1 MNEKNKNETISH
13 EIRENQQQKLRD
25 KELNKAILSD
35 TLASVIE
42 LGMFGLF
49 AYCACKFWNHDIGF
63 KFKNELVCGF
73 LETPKPN
80 PYIPQK
86 TTAEQLGIEK
96 PDLTEFYNKCKEEY
110 VKMVVPTRKCGLPLA
125 NNPAECKMALNM
137 FATEEAEQV
146 CGNVFNS
153 MKDSFKKQWNSLE
166 TKLVNARDKAYVTC
180 SRNQNQFIY
189 DNNKLIN
196 EGRQGYMRA
205 ALVSAFVSVVALIF
219 AFSSIIDLKNEVI
232 AKVENNKK
240 KKKQQE
246 FAKSLCDSNNEIT
259 KEFSTTR
266 DTIITQN

>member
-25 KELNKAILSD
+25 KELNRAILSD
-35 TLASVIE
+35 TLASFIE
-42 LGMFGLF
+42 LGVSGLF
-49 AYCACKFWNHDIGF
+49 AYCAYKFWTHDIDF

-73 LETPKPN
+73 LEAPKSN
-80 PYIPQK
+80 PFIPQK
-86 TTAEQLGIEK
+86 TTTEQLGIEK

-137 FATEEAEQV
+137 VATEEAEQV

-153 MKDSFKKQWNSLE
+153 MKDSFKKQWDSLE
-166 TKLVNARDKAYVTC
+166 TKLVNARDKAYVIC

-189 DNNKLIN
+189 DNDITQLVD
-196 EGRQGYMRA
+196 EGRQGYMNA
-205 ALVSAFVSVVALIF
+205 ALISALVSAVALIF
-219 AFSSIIDLKNEVI
+219 AFSSIIDLKDEVV

-246 FAKSLCDSNNEIT
+246 FVKSLCSSNNEMT
-259 KEFSTTR
+259 NKELSTLG
-266 DTIITQN
+266 ISL